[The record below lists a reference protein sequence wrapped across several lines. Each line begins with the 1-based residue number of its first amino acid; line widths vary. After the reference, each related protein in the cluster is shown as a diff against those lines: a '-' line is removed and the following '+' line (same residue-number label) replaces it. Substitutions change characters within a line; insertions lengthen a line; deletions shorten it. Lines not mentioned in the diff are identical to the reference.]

1 MRARVFLAMVVLT
14 VTCGPSPDAKLPGY
28 VSSNGGSLPPSQG
41 GATEAGG
48 ATGSGGTVSTGGTNA
63 VSTGGTT
70 GVASGGKTG
79 TGGVTASGGSKSTGG
94 AVGSG
99 GSVSTGSG
107 GRTTANGGAP
117 GSGGVASVDGG
128 RPPIDGGGSCVSKI
142 ISNGYACG
150 TATACSACKDNG
162 TSLETKCK
170 AALDCF
176 ESKYP
181 CTGNCPTE
189 CFNSAGASGPVQ
201 ACVTGLTAACSSG
214 GC

>member
-1 MRARVFLAMVVLT
+1 MRAAAFIAMVVLT

-28 VSSNGGSLPPSQG
+28 VSSNGGSIAPSQG
-41 GATEAGG
+41 GATESGG
-48 ATGSGGTVSTGGTNA
+48 ATGSGGV

-70 GVASGGKTG
+70 VVASGGKTG
-79 TGGVTASGGSKSTGG
+79 TGGGTASGGSNSAGG
-94 AVGSG
+94 VSGSG

-107 GRTTANGGAP
+107 GKPASGGAS
-117 GSGGVASVDGG
+117 GSGGNTSADAG
-128 RPPIDGGGSCVSKI
+128 RPSIDGGGSCVSKI

-150 TATACSACKDNG
+150 TATACSECKDNG
-162 TSLETKCK
+162 TSLEAKCK
-170 AALDCF
+170 AVLDCF

-181 CTGNCPTE
+181 CTGNCSTE